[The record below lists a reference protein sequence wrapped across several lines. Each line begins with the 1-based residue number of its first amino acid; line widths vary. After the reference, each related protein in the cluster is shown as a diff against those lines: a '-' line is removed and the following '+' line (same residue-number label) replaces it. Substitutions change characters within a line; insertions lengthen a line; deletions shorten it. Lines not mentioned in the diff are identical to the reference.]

1 MMNPDNSSQYTTS
14 PSDGTTT
21 TPAST
26 GGEGSS
32 SGQVASPLLDVDAG
46 ESVFTF
52 TRPKDIRDGLGN
64 GVGNILKGALGGAA
78 LLVSAPI
85 KSAYDGAQGGVLG
98 AAAGFG
104 VGLGLGILG
113 GVGMVVGGT
122 VSGVYQIGRGLVNTP
137 SSMANSAQGLYWD
150 EEKRCW
156 INYLL
161 PDEAREI
168 LHITDEEYTKLL
180 EAAWAAR
187 LNGENAAVNLDEV
200 KVKEAKKVADTTYY
214 DLLGVSPSASTAEIK
229 KAYYLKAREHHPDRR
244 PGDPEAHATFQ
255 KIGQAYQILSDEN
268 LRANYDNNGMGEV
281 EKQVS
286 LDSNT
291 LYAMIFGS
299 EKFEPLIGELQ
310 ITSQFQLMQQQQQQQ
325 MQDEATEGGDA
336 KDVTKASYI
345 HQKLS
350 AFKQRRRIVQCAIN
364 LAEKLKP
371 YIDSEGNK
379 DYFIASLTDE
389 IQELSSSAFGCTLL
403 RTIGSAYVEHGRSE
417 LDTMASLARQFNK
430 TARGMST
437 GYTLAKEGLSAALT
451 AGEVSKIH
459 RKAAAAAAESGKV
472 DGDANRPSEQEE
484 QNINLSPE
492 DEALL
497 MKKMEKLSGHMFTVI
512 WYVTEMDIRST
523 LATVCKKVLL
533 DQSVDGKTRMLRCKG
548 LIVLGELFLANGRDV
563 KEGLGE
569 IKARMQAHMGGA
581 SAAASTKNDAA
592 DTPGASDSNA
602 GSSSTATND
611 PAAPASSSA
620 PAPSKPA
627 TTTSNE
633 GGSSIRSDP
642 SGASSSRSTV
652 NMDEAD

>member
-1 MMNPDNSSQYTTS
+1 MEDR
-14 PSDGTTT
+14 
-21 TPAST
+21 
-26 GGEGSS
+26 E
-32 SGQVASPLLDVDAG
+32 L
-46 ESVFTF
+46 
-52 TRPKDIRDGLGN
+52 
-64 GVGNILKGALGGAA
+64 ILY
-78 LLVSAPI
+78 VCV
-85 KSAYDGAQGGVLG
+85 VLG
-98 AAAGFG
+98 
-104 VGLGLGILG
+104 VLG

-137 SSMANSAQGLYWD
+137 SSVANSAQGLYWD

-168 LHITDEEYTKLL
+168 LHVTDEEYTKLL
-180 EAAWAAR
+180 EAAWAAQ
-187 LNGENAAVNLDEV
+187 LNGESAPAVNLEDV

-214 DLLGVSPSASTAEIK
+214 DLLGVSPSASSAEIK
-229 KAYYLKAREHHPDRR
+229 KAYYLKAREHHPDRLASILLSVEVGMDNNRLLLIRR

-268 LRANYDNNGMGEV
+268 LRANYDSNGMGEV

-310 ITSQFQLMQQQQQQQ
+310 ITSQFQLMQQQQQ
-325 MQDEATEGGDA
+325 MQDESSEGGEA

-350 AFKQRRRIVQCAIN
+350 AFKQKRRIVQCAVN

-371 YIDSEGNK
+371 YVDSDGNK

-403 RTIGSAYVEHGRSE
+403 RTIGSAYVEHGNSE
-417 LDTMASLARQFNK
+417 LNTMSSLARQFNK
-430 TARGMST
+430 TARGVST
-437 GYTLAKEGLSAALT
+437 GYTLAREGLSAALT
-451 AGEVSKIH
+451 AGEVSKIQ
-459 RKAAAAAAESGKV
+459 RKAAAAAGSTESGKS
-472 DGDANRPSEQEE
+472 DGDANRPSEQAEP
-484 QNINLSPE
+484 NISLSPE

-497 MKKMEKLSGHMFTVI
+497 MKKMEKLSGHMFAVI

-569 IKARMQAHMGGA
+569 IKARMQAHMG
-581 SAAASTKNDAA
+581 AATSSTKNDAPA
-592 DTPGASDSNA
+592 GASDNNA
-602 GSSSTATND
+602 DSSTTTTNGPASKASSST
-611 PAAPASSSA
+611 
-620 PAPSKPA
+620 PAPSQPA
-627 TTTSNE
+627 TTASNE

-642 SGASSSRSTV
+642 SGTSSRSTV